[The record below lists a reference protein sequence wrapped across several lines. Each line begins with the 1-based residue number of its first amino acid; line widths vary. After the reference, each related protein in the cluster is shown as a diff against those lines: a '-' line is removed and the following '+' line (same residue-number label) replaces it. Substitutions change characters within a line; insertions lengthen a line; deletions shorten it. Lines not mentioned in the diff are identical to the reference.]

1 MTEYIELLKIG
12 HWEPPPS
19 SGISHASPN
28 SNIGKQLIL
37 LLRSQCW
44 ALEFCQAADKE
55 SSINTLW
62 QEEDFKQICSRE
74 SLMEKAAGI
83 EKTIVLKEHER
94 ARYNFDPTMF
104 HENLF

>member
-1 MTEYIELLKIG
+1 
-12 HWEPPPS
+12 
-19 SGISHASPN
+19 
-28 SNIGKQLIL
+28 
-37 LLRSQCW
+37 
-44 ALEFCQAADKE
+44 
-55 SSINTLW
+55 LW

-74 SLMEKAAGI
+74 SLKEKAAGI